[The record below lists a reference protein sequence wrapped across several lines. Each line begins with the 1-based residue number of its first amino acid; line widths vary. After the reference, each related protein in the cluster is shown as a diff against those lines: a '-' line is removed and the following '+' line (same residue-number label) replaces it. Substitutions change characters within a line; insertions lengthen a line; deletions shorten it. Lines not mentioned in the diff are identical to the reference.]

1 MLKLIAQRLVQTVP
15 ILFALSVAVFA
26 WVRALPGGPANA
38 LLGEHASPEAIAE
51 VNAAYALDEPIWTQ
65 YWHFVGKLAQF
76 DFGASIRTRQP
87 VIDEIASRFPATIE
101 LTVAGLLIAVLVG
114 VPLGTLAAK
123 YHGRWP
129 DRLSVVGSLLGISVP
144 VFFLAL
150 MLKYVFAVKL
160 GWLPA
165 SGRIEPTSQ
174 AVHPTGFYI
183 LDGILTRDGAA
194 VVDAL
199 RHLLLP
205 AIALASVPL
214 AIISRVTRASILQ
227 VQTESY
233 IRTATAK
240 GLGTIRFNVHHL
252 LRNGLLP
259 VITIVGLQG
268 GILLSGAVLTETV
281 FSWGGMGSWM
291 LTSIQYRDFPAM
303 QAGILFLA
311 LIFVLVNLLVD
322 LTYLL
327 IDPRLKRAE

>member
-1 MLKLIAQRLVQTVP
+1 MLRLVGQRLAQTAP
-15 ILFALSVAVFA
+15 ILFALSLAVFA

-65 YWHFVGKLAQF
+65 YWRFVVKLVQL
-76 DFGASIRTRQP
+76 DLGSSIRTRQP
-87 VIDEIASRFPATIE
+87 VMDEIASRFPATVE
-101 LTVAGLLIAVLVG
+101 LTVAGLLIAVVVG

-129 DRLSVVGSLLGISVP
+129 DRLSVVGSLLGISIP

-150 MLKYVFAVKL
+150 LLKYVFAVEL

-165 SGRIEPTSQ
+165 SGRLEPTSQ
-174 AVHPTGFYI
+174 AAHPTGFYV

-205 AIALASVPL
+205 ALALASVPL
-214 AIISRVTRASILQ
+214 AIISRVTRASLLQ

-240 GLGTIRFNVHHL
+240 GLGPLRFNVHHL

-311 LIFVLVNLLVD
+311 LIFVLVNMLVD
-322 LTYLL
+322 LTYLV